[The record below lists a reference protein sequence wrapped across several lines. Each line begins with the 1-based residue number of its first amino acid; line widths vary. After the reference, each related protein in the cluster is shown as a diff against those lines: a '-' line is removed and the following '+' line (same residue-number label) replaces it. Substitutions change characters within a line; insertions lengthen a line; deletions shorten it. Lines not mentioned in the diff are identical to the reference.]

1 MISFNIS
8 AIDIILAI
16 TIAILAVLYLKK
28 TQEIF
33 PEKLSY
39 RSISKDIKKQTLNS
53 GFQNENLE
61 TFSIFEESDEPFS
74 HDLIH
79 EESL

>member
-16 TIAILAVLYLKK
+16 TIAILAVLYLKRF
-28 TQEIF
+28 QELF

-39 RSISKDIKKQTLNS
+39 RSIAKDAKLKS
-53 GFQNENLE
+53 SQNVTPT
-61 TFSIFEESDEPFS
+61 TFSIFENVGELGSDK
-74 HDLIH
+74 LVY
-79 EESL
+79 EEST

>member
-16 TIAILAVLYLKK
+16 TIAILAVLYLKRF
-28 TQEIF
+28 QELF

-39 RSISKDIKKQTLNS
+39 RSIAKDVESKSSHNVTPT
-53 GFQNENLE
+53 
-61 TFSIFEESDEPFS
+61 TFSIFEEVGELGSD
-74 HDLIH
+74 DLIH

>member
-16 TIAILAVLYLKK
+16 SIAILAGLYLRKF
-28 TQEIF
+28 QEVF

-39 RSISKDIKKQTLNS
+39 RSIAKNIKSKGL
-53 GFQNENLE
+53 QNE
-61 TFSIFEESDEPFS
+61 TPVTYSIFEDVGEPGSD
-74 HDLIH
+74 DLIH
-79 EESL
+79 EEAS

>member
-16 TIAILAVLYLKK
+16 SIAILAVLYLKRF
-28 TQEIF
+28 QELF

-39 RSISKDIKKQTLNS
+39 RSIAKDVKSKGAYNVTPA
-53 GFQNENLE
+53 
-61 TFSIFEESDEPFS
+61 TFSIFEEVGELGSD
-74 HDLIH
+74 DLIH
-79 EESL
+79 EESS